1 MFDKKVI
8 NYLVAISP
16 FIEMYKDG
24 CITDAEFE
32 EAEEKVAKKC
42 GINPMSIYRY
52 TLKEVKG
59 KLLK

>member
-1 MFDKKVI
+1 MFDKKII
-8 NYLVAISP
+8 NYLVAIS
-16 FIEMYKDG
+16 FYIQMYQEG
-24 CITDAEFE
+24 TLTDEEFVE
-32 EAEEKVAKKC
+32 IEEKVAKKC